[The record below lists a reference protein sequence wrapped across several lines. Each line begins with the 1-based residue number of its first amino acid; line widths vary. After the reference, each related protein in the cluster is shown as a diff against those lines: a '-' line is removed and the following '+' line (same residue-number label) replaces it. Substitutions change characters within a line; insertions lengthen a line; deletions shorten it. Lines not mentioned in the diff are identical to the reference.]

1 MKNLFFITSLLLLSF
16 TFGCKKP
23 EIQVSYNS
31 MTLQI
36 TESEE
41 NIENQKTKIHKAP
54 DSTKK
59 LYILLGYG
67 FNSVENQK
75 TILSLLDEN
84 YNETTIKTP

>member
-41 NIENQKTKIHKAP
+41 NIENQKTKIHK
-54 DSTKK
+54 
-59 LYILLGYG
+59 YY
-67 FNSVENQK
+67 F
-75 TILSLLDEN
+75 
-84 YNETTIKTP
+84 